1 MVKNMNNIIVIGDL
15 NYNLN
20 IFLNTFLKENNE
32 YTINNITKSIGN
44 ILNVPI
50 VLSKYDLNVYYFSC
64 VGNDIEGKEI
74 INFLHSNKIRS
85 DYVNILN
92 KKTNNKYII
101 RNKKNNSKTILSLK
115 NNDKYELIRS
125 INFIPN
131 VVYSTI
137 YNSEFILNIKSKFRS
152 TKIITDL
159 KEISEESIKVCKLSD
174 YVIIPLKYA
183 QVLTGI
189 NLNIANKNSIIEL
202 YSRTKRLFSG
212 KIIIYIEE
220 VGCLFQ
226 NNNLISI
233 IPKMGD
239 KNKVSKSSYDMF
251 ISTFIYCIN
260 KDYALDKTVKIS
272 TISKFLSDNGKQ
284 TFNIKEVLDI
294 YEKNN

>member
-1 MVKNMNNIIVIGDL
+1 M
-15 NYNLN
+15 
-20 IFLNTFLKENNE
+20 
-32 YTINNITKSIGN
+32 
-44 ILNVPI
+44 
-50 VLSKYDLNVYYFSC
+50 
-64 VGNDIEGKEI
+64 
-74 INFLHSNKIRS
+74 
-85 DYVNILN
+85 
-92 KKTNNKYII
+92 
-101 RNKKNNSKTILSLK
+101 K

-260 KDYALDKTVKIS
+260 KDYTLDKTVKIS

>member
-92 KKTNNKYII
+92 KKTNNKYVI
-101 RNKKNNSKTILSLK
+101 RNTKNNSKTILSLK

-137 YNSEFILNIKSKFRS
+137 YNLEFILNIKR
-152 TKIITDL
+152 
-159 KEISEESIKVCKLSD
+159 IK
-174 YVIIPLKYA
+174 
-183 QVLTGI
+183 
-189 NLNIANKNSIIEL
+189 
-202 YSRTKRLFSG
+202 
-212 KIIIYIEE
+212 
-220 VGCLFQ
+220 
-226 NNNLISI
+226 
-233 IPKMGD
+233 
-239 KNKVSKSSYDMF
+239 
-251 ISTFIYCIN
+251 
-260 KDYALDKTVKIS
+260 
-272 TISKFLSDNGKQ
+272 
-284 TFNIKEVLDI
+284 
-294 YEKNN
+294 

>member
-1 MVKNMNNIIVIGDL
+1 M
-15 NYNLN
+15 Y
-20 IFLNTFLKENNE
+20 
-32 YTINNITKSIGN
+32 
-44 ILNVPI
+44 
-50 VLSKYDLNVYYFSC
+50 
-64 VGNDIEGKEI
+64 IEGKEI

-92 KKTNNKYII
+92 KKTNNKYVI
-101 RNKKNNSKTILSLK
+101 RNTKNNSKTILSLK

-260 KDYALDKTVKIS
+260 KDYTLDKTVKIS

>member
-1 MVKNMNNIIVIGDL
+1 MNNIIVIGDL

-50 VLSKYDLNVYYFSC
+50 VLSKYDLKVYYFSC

-92 KKTNNKYII
+92 KKTNNKYVI
-101 RNKKNNSKTILSLK
+101 RNTKNNSKTILSLK

-137 YNSEFILNIKSKFRS
+137 YNSEYILDIKSKFRS

-159 KEISEESIKVCKLSD
+159 KEISEDAIKVCKLSD
-174 YVIIPLKYA
+174 YVIIQLKSA

-260 KDYALDKTVKIS
+260 KDYTLDKTVKIS

>member
-20 IFLNTFLKENNE
+20 IFLNTFLKENGE
-32 YTINNITKSIGN
+32 YIINNITKSIGN

-74 INFLHSNKIRS
+74 INFLHSNKIKS

-92 KKTNNKYII
+92 KKTNN
-101 RNKKNNSKTILSLK
+101 
-115 NNDKYELIRS
+115 KYELIRS

-137 YNSEFILNIKSKFRS
+137 YNLEFILNIKSNFRS

-159 KEISEESIKVCKLSD
+159 KEISEDAIKVCKLSD
-174 YVIIPLKYA
+174 YIIIPLKYA

-260 KDYALDKTVKIS
+260 KDYTLDKTVKIS

>member
-1 MVKNMNNIIVIGDL
+1 MYITF
-15 NYNLN
+15 
-20 IFLNTFLKENNE
+20 IFFFRAL
-32 YTINNITKSIGN
+32 
-44 ILNVPI
+44 
-50 VLSKYDLNVYYFSC
+50 YFSC

-92 KKTNNKYII
+92 KKTNNKYVI
-101 RNKKNNSKTILSLK
+101 RNTKNNSKTILSLK

-159 KEISEESIKVCKLSD
+159 KEISEDAIKVCKLSD

-260 KDYALDKTVKIS
+260 KDYTLDKTVKIS

>member
-1 MVKNMNNIIVIGDL
+1 MNNIIVIGDL

-32 YTINNITKSIGN
+32 YIINNITKSIGN

-92 KKTNNKYII
+92 KKTNNKYVI
-101 RNKKNNSKTILSLK
+101 RNTKNNSKTILSLK
-115 NNDKYELIRS
+115 NNDK
-125 INFIPN
+125 
-131 VVYSTI
+131 YSTI

-260 KDYALDKTVKIS
+260 KDYTLDKTVKIS

>member
-1 MVKNMNNIIVIGDL
+1 MNNIIVIGDL

-92 KKTNNKYII
+92 KKTNNKYVI
-101 RNKKNNSKTILSLK
+101 RNTKNNSKTILSLK

-137 YNSEFILNIKSKFRS
+137 YNSEFILDIKSKFRS

-159 KEISEESIKVCKLSD
+159 KEISEDAIKVCKLSD
-174 YVIIPLKYA
+174 YVIIPFIYA

-260 KDYALDKTVKIS
+260 KDYTLDKTVKIS

>member
-1 MVKNMNNIIVIGDL
+1 MNNIIVIGDL

-74 INFLHSNKIRS
+74 INFLHSNKIKS

-92 KKTNNKYII
+92 KKTNNKYVI
-101 RNKKNNSKTILSLK
+101 RNTKNNSKTILSLK

-174 YVIIPLKYA
+174 YVIIALKYG

-260 KDYALDKTVKIS
+260 KDYTLDKTVKIS